1 MMWSLNAAQSVHDD
15 GDSSDVDDD
24 DDDDD
29 GR

>member
-24 DDDDD
+24 DDDD